1 MLTFPVYYSTQ
12 YKSNSY
18 YIFNFETMSTEI
30 YKIIHANLGI
40 ITSNNSMEEFNLK
53 DHHIPF
59 INYTSIVGDNKE
71 PR

>member
-1 MLTFPVYYSTQ
+1 MFTLPVNYSTQ

-30 YKIIHANLGI
+30 YKIIHAILGI
-40 ITSNNSMEEFNLK
+40 ITRNNSMEEFNLRG
-53 DHHIPF
+53 HHIPF
-59 INYTSIVGDNKE
+59 INYTFILGDNKE